1 MTVSNRD
8 LAVTLA
14 IKIYGEIGRGRRKT
28 LTAAECD
35 ELLSDCQALN
45 SLIGDASD
53 HVINDL
59 MESVRRLKVGA
70 TNSDLLTHALD
81 LADHAKTLA
90 YDMQA

>member
-1 MTVSNRD
+1 MN
-8 LAVTLA
+8 
-14 IKIYGEIGRGRRKT
+14 ICGKIVRGRRET

-45 SLIGDASD
+45 SLIGETSD
-53 HVINDL
+53 HTINDL
-59 MESVRRLKVGA
+59 MEYVRRLKVDA
-70 TNSDLLTHALD
+70 TNSDLLTHTLD